1 MTKKIIIATALMASL
16 SATAQET
23 YFRGLNYADRFS
35 VAPAFA
41 GFNGND
47 EAFLSYRRNML
58 GFEGAPKNM
67 KVDVNGDIMNQ
78 SAGYGIDITS
88 EKSGNFTNLTA
99 SISYAYHI
107 KFSDEASLSL
117 AVSPTVLRSS
127 FNLAKATTFGAQT
140 DPVFQNEAGLSA
152 TAFDA
157 GVSLMFNYTGLYF
170 SVNMPRTICG
180 DMKYSNGIYN
190 NDRVIN
196 GELSYALPTGK
207 FIIEPIA
214 DISYAVKGGL
224 DYKASIAAKY
234 NQRAWLTVSYS
245 SQYWVGIG
253 SGLATGSR
261 VAIGYLYETG
271 NSTVASNCSG
281 THEIYVGFCISKNQK
296 RKEPTAF
303 ADDDCGGSAP
313 VIQNNNNNSDLE
325 RKLQNEI
332 KTREDEIKR
341 VEDIIKSY
349 HSGEPS
355 GQTGHVDTP
364 NNDAP
369 SINTPEINTPD
380 DTDFNAPR
388 DSKWKPPVPFY
399 NVVFGYGNSKL
410 FPSSNTELDHCISTM
425 KKKEELRVKII
436 TYTDE
441 LGSLEYCRILSN
453 QRAETIKKYFV
464 SKGIA
469 DSRIEIEGKG
479 RRISGNTITS
489 EQRIDLNRVEYCWNE
504 TN

>member
-99 SISYAYHI
+99 SLTYAYHI
-107 KFSDEASLSL
+107 KFSEDASLSL

-127 FNLAKATTFGAQT
+127 YNLAKATTFGAQT

-253 SGLATGSR
+253 AGLATGSR

-313 VIQNNNNNSDLE
+313 VIQNKSDNSDLE

-332 KTREDEIKR
+332 KTRENEIKR
-341 VEDIIKSY
+341 VEDIIRSY
-349 HSGEPS
+349 HSGEP
-355 GQTGHVDTP
+355 GEETGHVETPHTDTP
-364 NNDAP
+364 VVTPSQTADNNTHD
-369 SINTPEINTPD
+369 
-380 DTDFNAPR
+380 R
-388 DSKWKPPVPFY
+388 RWKPPVPFHD
-399 NVVFGYGNSKL
+399 VVFGYGNSKL
-410 FPSSNTELDHCISTM
+410 FPSSNTELDHCVVMM
-425 KKKEELRVKII
+425 KKDDDLRVKIVA
-436 TYTDE
+436 YTDE

-453 QRAETIKKYFV
+453 QRAETIKKYIV

-469 DSRIEIEGKG
+469 DNRIEIEGKG
-479 RRISGNTITS
+479 RRISGVAITS
-489 EQRIDLNRVEYCWNE
+489 EQRIGLNRVEYCWNE
-504 TN
+504 KEE